1 MAKTAA
7 QRQAAYRARRNHAGH
22 DGSGERS
29 LSVWISTSTW
39 LAIARLA
46 RRYAVTKRVLIER
59 LVLEEEERVLAA
71 IELDSPQ
78 WHAYF
83 DDTPLRH
90 NDAFGEPEKEE
101 NMTLPT

>member
-22 DGSGERS
+22 DGGGERR
-29 LSVWISTSTW
+29 LSVWVSTSTW

-46 RRYAVTKRVLIER
+46 RRYAVTQRALIER
-59 LVLEEEERVLAA
+59 LVIKEDERVLAA

-83 DDTPLRH
+83 NDQLLRH
-90 NDAFGEPEKEE
+90 NDALREPGKEE

>member
-46 RRYAVTKRVLIER
+46 RRYAVTKRVL
-59 LVLEEEERVLAA
+59 AA